1 MVNRQKIMAKLHV
14 SQYKAEEPLWKDYI
28 GKIAEETI
36 SKFEIEFH
44 YVTISDGIGFKG
56 NRIIT
61 LMGLGRRLEIV
72 CTTDKVKDVLAKII
86 EPSEVDWKIIDI
98 IEYEETIKWG
108 IRY

>member
-1 MVNRQKIMAKLHV
+1 MAKLHV